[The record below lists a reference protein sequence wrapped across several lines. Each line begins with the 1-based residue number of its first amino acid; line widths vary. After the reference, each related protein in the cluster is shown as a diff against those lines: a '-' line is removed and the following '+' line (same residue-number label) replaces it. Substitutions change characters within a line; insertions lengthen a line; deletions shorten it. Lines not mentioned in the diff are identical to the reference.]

1 MVVEENGAVVSGV
14 VNSQRGQREH
24 VVPHQ
29 QEDPVSASLM
39 PSHQLPYSIEQ
50 RRSQDEQSQIP
61 QPFLIG
67 DRL

>member
-1 MVVEENGAVVSGV
+1 MVVEENGAVVSSV

-29 QEDPVSASLM
+29 QEEPVSASLM
-39 PSHQLPYSIEQ
+39 PSHQLPYSIEG
-50 RRSQDEQSQIP
+50 RSQDEQSQIP